1 MKLVRGIG
9 FSFGMTAGV
18 ATILLET
25 FPILYENA
33 TDQEVSVESLL
44 MRQPGGGGVG
54 MCGSIVTLIMGRW
67 NRWQLS
73 SIFRSLTSLLLM
85 VGIE

>member
-1 MKLVRGIG
+1 MSDMKLVRGTG

-33 TDQEVSVESLL
+33 TDQEASVESLL
-44 MRQPGGGGVG
+44 MRQRGGRKSWDARFHCDFNNGEMESVAAF
-54 MCGSIVTLIMGRW
+54 IHL
-67 NRWQLS
+67 
-73 SIFRSLTSLLLM
+73 
-85 VGIE
+85 

>member
-1 MKLVRGIG
+1 MSDMKLVRGTG

-33 TDQEVSVESLL
+33 TDQQASVESLL
-44 MRQPGGGGVG
+44 MRQRGGRKSWDAQFHCDFNNGETESVAAF
-54 MCGSIVTLIMGRW
+54 IHL
-67 NRWQLS
+67 
-73 SIFRSLTSLLLM
+73 
-85 VGIE
+85 